1 MSFLFSARPR
11 AGHNICGSK
20 SLTMTGAVATVASAL
35 VLSGCTIGD
44 PAPLDSTSSE
54 SATGPT
60 LPEAESRE
68 SSSISPTLPASST
81 QDSSKAAD
89 AQAALDAAVS
99 AAVTRFG
106 GQAGIAV
113 ADGQGVIAAG
123 QTGPAAAWSTSKVP
137 LAIAAHRAR
146 VADPATISSA
156 ITFSDNQA
164 AEQMWQALGA
174 GEEAAAAV
182 GSVLAEAG
190 NGSTRVQP
198 QVTRPGFSA
207 FGQTQWSVSDQ
218 ARFASRLGCL
228 DGADQ
233 VLSAMQVS
241 DPAQGYGLR
250 QFVGARM
257 KGGWGPDESG
267 AYEVRQ
273 LGIVSL
279 EGTPVALALF
289 AHPQEGTYEAG
300 QAMLSTMTEE
310 LKAAQVTWP
319 SAACS

>member
-1 MSFLFSARPR
+1 MSLLFSARPR

-207 FGQTQWSVSDQ
+207 FGQTQW
-218 ARFASRLGCL
+218 
-228 DGADQ
+228 
-233 VLSAMQVS
+233 
-241 DPAQGYGLR
+241 
-250 QFVGARM
+250 
-257 KGGWGPDESG
+257 
-267 AYEVRQ
+267 
-273 LGIVSL
+273 
-279 EGTPVALALF
+279 
-289 AHPQEGTYEAG
+289 
-300 QAMLSTMTEE
+300 
-310 LKAAQVTWP
+310 
-319 SAACS
+319 